1 MEFRKKVIK
10 KDQYDETIQ
19 FLEKQLK
26 KCFEEMVG
34 LCNQYRRYYKDLP
47 DEILQ
52 KLLDSDERF
61 EAFLDDLLGEEPV
74 RRLGEIEMEFLR
86 KHPILQKYPS
96 LPKDLSDYHSIK
108 SDFYWYSSRLQLYEW
123 ARQHDP
129 ELAYELT
136 RELY

>member
-47 DEILQ
+47 DEFLQ
-52 KLLDSDERF
+52 K
-61 EAFLDDLLGEEPV
+61 
-74 RRLGEIEMEFLR
+74 
-86 KHPILQKYPS
+86 
-96 LPKDLSDYHSIK
+96 
-108 SDFYWYSSRLQLYEW
+108 
-123 ARQHDP
+123 
-129 ELAYELT
+129 
-136 RELY
+136 

>member
-1 MEFRKKVIK
+1 MEFRKKAIK

-52 KLLDSDERF
+52 KLL
-61 EAFLDDLLGEEPV
+61 
-74 RRLGEIEMEFLR
+74 EILNKTKKVVSF
-86 KHPILQKYPS
+86 
-96 LPKDLSDYHSIK
+96 
-108 SDFYWYSSRLQLYEW
+108 
-123 ARQHDP
+123 
-129 ELAYELT
+129 AYLKV
-136 RELY
+136 LV